1 MNVDPYLFALLLGG
15 IGLLAM
21 AVLGLGGHSHGAGL
35 KGHHGHVAGAHGH
48 QGHGSAGHAH
58 GPASHGHGDGA
69 HQVAHHEAPS
79 GRWLLL
85 LSPRVWFTLLV
96 GFGAGGILAR
106 PLGSSLL
113 QLLAG
118 VAGAVLFEAMLVRPL
133 WNFLARF
140 ESSPAQTLEHGVMD
154 EAEAVSGF
162 NASGEGLVRMT
173 VDGQV
178 VQLLGTL
185 RAEDLDAGIRVRAGD
200 RVIIESIDSRRQRCV
215 VSAAGHSLSSSAQD

>member
-1 MNVDPYLFALLLGG
+1 MIVDPYLFALLLGAV
-15 IGLLAM
+15 GLLAM
-21 AVLGLGGHSHGAGL
+21 AALGLGGHSHGAGARA
-35 KGHHGHVAGAHGH
+35 HHGHGGAAHTHHAGPG
-48 QGHGSAGHAH
+48 AGHAH
-58 GPASHGHGDGA
+58 GSSHGHGGA
-69 HQVAHHEAPS
+69 AQHGTHHHAPA

-85 LSPRVWFTLLV
+85 LSPRVWFTVLV
-96 GFGAGGILAR
+96 GFGAGGLLAR
-106 PLGSSLL
+106 PLGSGLL

-118 VAGAVLFEAMLVRPL
+118 VAGAVLFEGLLVRPL

-140 ESSPAQTLEHGVMD
+140 ESNPAQTLEHGVMD

-185 RAEDLDAGIRVRAGD
+185 RTEDLAAGVRVRAGD

-215 VSAAGHSLSSSAQD
+215 VSAAGSSLPSSSQD

>member
-1 MNVDPYLFALLLGG
+1 MIVDPYLFALLLGG
-15 IGLLAM
+15 VGLLAM
-21 AVLGLGGHSHGAGL
+21 AALGLGGHGHGTGL
-35 KGHHGHVAGAHGH
+35 RAHHGHGGTAHTHHAAPG
-48 QGHGSAGHAH
+48 AGHAH
-58 GPASHGHGDGA
+58 ASSHGHGGAAQQAA
-69 HQVAHHEAPS
+69 HQHAPG

-106 PLGSSLL
+106 PLGSGLL

-140 ESSPAQTLEHGVMD
+140 ESSPAQTLEQGVMD

-185 RAEDLDAGIRVRAGD
+185 RTEDLAAGIRVRAGD

>member
-1 MNVDPYLFALLLGG
+1 MIVDPYLFALLLGAV
-15 IGLLAM
+15 GLLAM
-21 AVLGLGGHSHGAGL
+21 AALGLGGHSHGAGIR
-35 KGHHGHVAGAHGH
+35 GHHGHGGAAHTHHAEPGAGHGH
-48 QGHGSAGHAH
+48 AS
-58 GPASHGHGDGA
+58 SHGHGGA
-69 HQVAHHEAPS
+69 AQHGPHHPAPT

-96 GFGAGGILAR
+96 GFGAGGLLAR
-106 PLGSSLL
+106 PLGSGLL

-118 VAGAVLFEAMLVRPL
+118 VAGAVLFEGLLVRPL

-140 ESSPAQTLEHGVMD
+140 ESNPAQTLEHGVMD

-185 RAEDLDAGIRVRAGD
+185 RTEDLAAGIRVRTGD

-215 VSAAGHSLSSSAQD
+215 VSAAGHSLPSSRQD